1 MKDSSD
7 ILERI
12 VARKVEEIAERQLLY
27 KLTDLEV
34 AVKNQEG
41 PRGFV
46 DAIAA
51 ALIAGKAAVIAE
63 VKKASPSKGVIRP
76 DFDPEMIAASY
87 ARHGATCL
95 SVVTDA
101 DFFQGQN
108 EFLTGSR
115 ATSGLPTLRKDFVI
129 DPWQVAESRAIGADC
144 VLLIVAALEDAQMAE
159 LAAASSSY
167 GMDVL
172 LEVHDRQELERA
184 LAVGP
189 RLIGIN
195 NRNLHTFETR
205 LETTLELLDEIP
217 GDQLVVTE
225 SGIASAGDVARMRT
239 AGVHAFLIGETLL
252 RTTDPGETL
261 VALFGP
267 TSLIGDHS

>member
-1 MKDSSD
+1 MKDPSD

-12 VARKVEEIAERQLLY
+12 VSRKVDEIAERRVLHNLA
-27 KLTDLEV
+27 DLEV
-34 AVKNQEG
+34 AARSQED
-41 PRGFV
+41 PRGFA
-46 DAIAA
+46 DAITAT
-51 ALIAGKAAVIAE
+51 LITGKVAVIAE

-76 DFDPEMIAASY
+76 DFNPEMIAASY

-95 SVVTDA
+95 SVLTDV

-108 EFLTGSR
+108 EFLTGAR
-115 ATSGLPTLRKDFVI
+115 AASGLPTLRKDFVI
-129 DPWQVAESRAIGADC
+129 DPWQVTESRVIGADC
-144 VLLIVAALEDAQMAE
+144 VLLIAAALEDAQMAE
-159 LAAASSSY
+159 LAAAAVAY

-205 LETTLELLDEIP
+205 LETTLELLGEIP

-225 SGIASAGDVARMRT
+225 SGITSAGDVARMR
-239 AGVHAFLIGETLL
+239 AGGVHAFLIGETLL
-252 RTTDPGETL
+252 RAPDPGEKLAT
-261 VALFGP
+261 LFGP
-267 TSLIGDHS
+267 TGLIGDDL

>member
-12 VARKVEEIAERQLLY
+12 VSRKADEIAERRVLHNLA
-27 KLTDLEV
+27 DLE
-34 AVKNQEG
+34 AAAQSQED
-41 PRGFV
+41 PRGFA

-51 ALIAGKAAVIAE
+51 ALITGKVAVIAE

-76 DFDPEMIAASY
+76 DFEPEVIAASY

-95 SVVTDA
+95 SVLTDE

-108 EFLTGSR
+108 EFLTGAR
-115 ATSGLPTLRKDFVI
+115 AASGLPTLRKDFVI
-129 DPWQVAESRAIGADC
+129 DLWQVAESRAIGADC

-159 LAAASSSY
+159 LAAAAAAY

-184 LAVGP
+184 LAVGS

-195 NRNLHTFETR
+195 NRNLHNFETR
-205 LETTLELLDEIP
+205 LETTLELLGEIP

-225 SGIASAGDVARMRT
+225 SGITCAGDVARMRT
-239 AGVHAFLIGETLL
+239 GGVHAFLIGETLL
-252 RTTDPGETL
+252 RAPDPGKKL
-261 VALFGP
+261 AALFGS
-267 TSLIGDHS
+267 TGLIGDDS

>member
-1 MKDSSD
+1 MKDPSD

-12 VARKVEEIAERQLLY
+12 VSRKADEIAERRALHNLA
-27 KLTDLEV
+27 DLEV
-34 AVKNQEG
+34 AARRQED
-41 PRGFV
+41 PRGFA
-46 DAIAA
+46 DAITAT
-51 ALIAGKAAVIAE
+51 LITGKVAVIAE

-76 DFDPEMIAASY
+76 DFNPEMIAASY

-95 SVVTDA
+95 SVLTDV

-108 EFLTGSR
+108 EFLTGAR
-115 ATSGLPTLRKDFVI
+115 AASGLPTLRKDFVI

-144 VLLIVAALEDAQMAE
+144 VLLIAAALEDAQMAE
-159 LAAASSSY
+159 LAAAAVAY

-172 LEVHDRQELERA
+172 LEVHDRHELERA

-205 LETTLELLDEIP
+205 LETTLELLGEIP
-217 GDQLVVTE
+217 DDQLVVTE
-225 SGIASAGDVARMRT
+225 SGITSAGDVARMRT
-239 AGVHAFLIGETLL
+239 GGVHAFLIGETLL
-252 RTTDPGETL
+252 RAPDPGEKL
-261 VALFGP
+261 AALFGP
-267 TSLIGDHS
+267 TGLIGDDS